1 MRFFLNREIVPRLA
15 DVRTTGAETFPCIEK
30 RKHDMGEIRMAGKEI
45 SNVLL
50 EYTSFAGWD
59 DQTERLHDAA
69 DLIGK
74 FGRHVNQPGASRNKR
89 AR

>member
-1 MRFFLNREIVPRLA
+1 
-15 DVRTTGAETFPCIEK
+15 
-30 RKHDMGEIRMAGKEI
+30 MGEIRMAGKEI

-74 FGRHVNQPGASRNKR
+74 FGRHVNQPGASPNKR